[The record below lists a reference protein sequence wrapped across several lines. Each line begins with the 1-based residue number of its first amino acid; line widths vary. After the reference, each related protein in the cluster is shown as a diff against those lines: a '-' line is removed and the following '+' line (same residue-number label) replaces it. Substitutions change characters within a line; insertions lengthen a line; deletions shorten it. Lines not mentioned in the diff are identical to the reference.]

1 MNSVTIK
8 ELLDAGVHFGH
19 QTRRWNP
26 KMEDY
31 IFESRNK
38 IHIIDIRKTIGLLNA
53 AMDFIR
59 DVVADGKDVL
69 LVGTKKQSREIL
81 RETAERSQM
90 HYVVDRWLG
99 GALTNFQT
107 IRLSINR
114 LEELE
119 AIRKESQLEG
129 RSKKEVASLRRE
141 EHKLHRNLDGIRAM
155 DNLPGA
161 MVIVDI
167 GREINAVLEGR
178 KLNIPIVALVDTNR
192 NPALVDFPIPGND
205 DGIRATKLIIS
216 KIEEAIN
223 EGLDLRKKRIEDKKA
238 KKSDEKKAGEKKSDE
253 KITVA
258 KKTDDNKAET
268 KKTET
273 KKAETKKT
281 ETKKT
286 DGKKSSGTRK
296 KKEKKD
302 DEEKK
307 PESAEEDSA
316 PPPPPVAEPEPPKE
330 APEEKTEPAADKP
343 AS

>member
-1 MNSVTIK
+1 MSSVTIK
-8 ELLDAGVHFGH
+8 ELLDSGVHFGH

-141 EHKLHRNLDGIRAM
+141 EQKLHRNLDGIRAM
-155 DNLPGA
+155 DKLPGVL
-161 MVIVDI
+161 VIVDI
-167 GREINAVLEGR
+167 GREMNAVLEGR
-178 KLNIPIVALVDTNR
+178 KLDIPIVALVDTNR
-192 NPALVDFPIPGND
+192 DPALVDFPIPGND

-223 EGLDLRKKRIEDKKA
+223 EGLELRKKRIEDNKGKKA
-238 KKSDEKKAGEKKSDE
+238 AEKKAAEKKSEEKKPQEKKSDE
-253 KITVA
+253 KNSEGEKI
-258 KKTDDNKAET
+258 AET
-268 KKTET
+268 KEKVP
-273 KKAETKKT
+273 
-281 ETKKT
+281 
-286 DGKKSSGTRK
+286 RK

-302 DEEKK
+302 PEQKK
-307 PESAEEDSA
+307 SESAKKDSA
-316 PPPPPVAEPEPPKE
+316 PSPPSVTEPEPPKE
-330 APEEKTEPAADKP
+330 ADEEKKESPEDKP

>member
-1 MNSVTIK
+1 VSSVTIK
-8 ELLDAGVHFGH
+8 ELLDSGVHFGH

-38 IHIIDIRKTIGLLNA
+38 IHIIDIRKTIRLLDA

-59 DVVADGKDVL
+59 EVVADGKDVL

-81 RETAERSQM
+81 KETAERSEM

-119 AIRKESQLEG
+119 AIRKESHLEG

-155 DNLPGA
+155 NNLPGV
-161 MVIVDI
+161 MVIIDI
-167 GREINAVLEGR
+167 GREMNAVLEGR

-192 NPALVDFPIPGND
+192 NPALVNFPIPGND
-205 DGIRATKLIIS
+205 DGIRSTKLIVS
-216 KIEEAIN
+216 KIEEAIH
-223 EGLDLRKKRIEDKKA
+223 EGLELRKKRIAESKEKKADEKKDKPKKANDKKA
-238 KKSDEKKAGEKKSDE
+238 DERKDKPTKSADKKAAPS
-253 KITVA
+253 
-258 KKTDDNKAET
+258 
-268 KKTET
+268 
-273 KKAETKKT
+273 
-281 ETKKT
+281 
-286 DGKKSSGTRK
+286 RK
-296 KKEKKD
+296 KKE
-302 DEEKK
+302 
-307 PESAEEDSA
+307 PESDKEETPEIAEKDIAPS
-316 PPPPPVAEPEPPKE
+316 PPPAAKPEPPEE
-330 APEEKTEPAADKP
+330 APEEKTDSPEDKP

>member
-1 MNSVTIK
+1 MSSVTIK

-238 KKSDEKKAGEKKSDE
+238 KKSEEKKAGEKKSDE

-258 KKTDDNKAET
+258 KKTGYNKA
-268 KKTET
+268 
-273 KKAETKKT
+273 

-330 APEEKTEPAADKP
+330 APEEKTEPAEDKP

>member
-1 MNSVTIK
+1 MSSVTIK
-8 ELLDAGVHFGH
+8 ELLDSGVHFGH

-141 EHKLHRNLDGIRAM
+141 EQKLHRNLDGIRAM

-167 GREINAVLEGR
+167 GREMNAVLEGR

-192 NPALVDFPIPGND
+192 DPALVDFPIPGND
-205 DGIRATKLIIS
+205 DGIRATKLVIS
-216 KIEEAIN
+216 KLEEAIN
-223 EGLDLRKKRIEDKKA
+223 EGLELRKKRIEDKKA
-238 KKSDEKKAGEKKSDE
+238 KKSDEKKADGKKSDE
-253 KITVA
+253 KKPEA
-258 KKTDDNKAET
+258 RKSDEKNSDGEKAAE
-268 KKTET
+268 
-273 KKAETKKT
+273 KKAPAP
-281 ETKKT
+281 
-286 DGKKSSGTRK
+286 RK
-296 KKEKKD
+296 KKEKKVNED
-302 DEEKK
+302 KK
-307 PESAEEDSA
+307 PESAKKDSA
-316 PPPPPVAEPEPPKE
+316 PAPQPVTEPEPPKE
-330 APEEKTEPAADKP
+330 EIEEKTESPEDKP

>member
-1 MNSVTIK
+1 MSSVTIK
-8 ELLDAGVHFGH
+8 ELLDSGVHFGH

-119 AIRKESQLEG
+119 AIRNESQLEG

-141 EHKLHRNLDGIRAM
+141 EQKLHRNLDGIRAM
-155 DNLPGA
+155 DKLPGA

-167 GREINAVLEGR
+167 GREMNAVLEGR

-192 NPALVDFPIPGND
+192 DPALVDFPIPGND

-223 EGLDLRKKRIEDKKA
+223 EGLELRKKRIEDSKGKKA
-238 KKSDEKKAGEKKSDE
+238 AEKKAEEKKSGEKKPQEKKSDEKKSAGEKVAE
-253 KITVA
+253 K
-258 KKTDDNKAET
+258 KEKAP
-268 KKTET
+268 
-273 KKAETKKT
+273 
-281 ETKKT
+281 
-286 DGKKSSGTRK
+286 RK

-302 DEEKK
+302 PEQKK
-307 PESAEEDSA
+307 PESAEKDSA

-330 APEEKTEPAADKP
+330 AAKEKTESPEESP

>member
-1 MNSVTIK
+1 MSSVTIK
-8 ELLDAGVHFGH
+8 ELLDSGVHFGH

-38 IHIIDIRKTIGLLNA
+38 IHIIDIRKTIRLLDA

-59 DVVADGKDVL
+59 EVVADGKDVL

-81 RETAERSQM
+81 KETAERSEM

-119 AIRKESQLEG
+119 AIRKESHLEG

-155 DNLPGA
+155 NNLPGV
-161 MVIVDI
+161 MVIIDI
-167 GREINAVLEGR
+167 GREMNAVLEGR

-205 DGIRATKLIIS
+205 DGIRSTKLIVS
-216 KIEEAIN
+216 KIEEAIH
-223 EGLDLRKKRIEDKKA
+223 EGLELRKKRIAENKEKKE
-238 KKSDEKKAGEKKSDE
+238 DEKKEKP
-253 KITVA
+253 
-258 KKTDDNKAET
+258 
-268 KKTET
+268 
-273 KKAETKKT
+273 KKAADKKPAA
-281 ETKKT
+281 
-286 DGKKSSGTRK
+286 SRK
-296 KKEKKD
+296 KKDPEMDKK
-302 DEEKK
+302 EM
-307 PESAEEDSA
+307 PEIAEEDSS
-316 PPPPPVAEPEPPKE
+316 PPPPPPAEPEPPEE
-330 APEEKTEPAADKP
+330 APEEKTDSPEDKP

>member
-268 KKTET
+268 KKPRP
-273 KKAETKKT
+273 KKPRPKKPRP
-281 ETKKT
+281 KKPT
-286 DGKKSSGTRK
+286 GKNLPVPARRK
-296 KKEKKD
+296 KKRMTRRKSRNPLKKIAL
-302 DEEKK
+302 
-307 PESAEEDSA
+307 PLLR
-316 PPPPPVAEPEPPKE
+316 P
-330 APEEKTEPAADKP
+330 
-343 AS
+343 

>member
-1 MNSVTIK
+1 MSSVTIK
-8 ELLDAGVHFGH
+8 ELLDSGVHFGH

-38 IHIIDIRKTIGLLNA
+38 IHIIDIRKTIRLLDA

-59 DVVADGKDVL
+59 DVVANGKDVL

-81 RETAERSQM
+81 KETAERSEM

-155 DNLPGA
+155 NNLPGV
-161 MVIVDI
+161 MVIIDI
-167 GREINAVLEGR
+167 GREMNAVLEGR

-205 DGIRATKLIIS
+205 DGIRSTKLIVS
-216 KIEEAIN
+216 KIEEAIH
-223 EGLDLRKKRIEDKKA
+223 EGLELRKKMIEDNKEKKSDDKKEKA
-238 KKSDEKKAGEKKSDE
+238 KKSDSKKP
-253 KITVA
+253 
-258 KKTDDNKAET
+258 AEP
-268 KKTET
+268 
-273 KKAETKKT
+273 
-281 ETKKT
+281 
-286 DGKKSSGTRK
+286 RK
-296 KKEKKD
+296 KKEPESDKK
-302 DEEKK
+302 KK
-307 PESAEEDSA
+307 PESDKKKMPEIAEKDSS
-316 PPPPPVAEPEPPKE
+316 PPPPPPAAEPEPPEE
-330 APEEKTEPAADKP
+330 APEEKTDSPEDKP

>member
-1 MNSVTIK
+1 MSSVTIK

-155 DNLPGA
+155 DNLPGV

-167 GREINAVLEGR
+167 GREMNAVLEGR

-238 KKSDEKKAGEKKSDE
+238 KKSDEKKAGGKKSDE
-253 KITVA
+253 KMTVA
-258 KKTDDNKAET
+258 KKTNDNKA
-268 KKTET
+268 
-273 KKAETKKT
+273 

-330 APEEKTEPAADKP
+330 APEEKTEPAEDKP

>member
-1 MNSVTIK
+1 VSSVTIK

-238 KKSDEKKAGEKKSDE
+238 KKSEEKKAGEKKSDE

-258 KKTDDNKAET
+258 KKTGDNKA
-268 KKTET
+268 
-273 KKAETKKT
+273 

>member
-1 MNSVTIK
+1 MSSVTIK

-167 GREINAVLEGR
+167 GREMNAVLEGR

-258 KKTDDNKAET
+258 KKTGYNKA
-268 KKTET
+268 
-273 KKAETKKT
+273 

>member
-1 MNSVTIK
+1 MSSVTIE
-8 ELLDAGVHFGH
+8 ELLDSGVHFGH

-155 DNLPGA
+155 DKLPGVL
-161 MVIVDI
+161 VIVDI
-167 GREINAVLEGR
+167 GREMNAVLEGR

-192 NPALVDFPIPGND
+192 DPALVDFPIPGND

-223 EGLDLRKKRIEDKKA
+223 EGLELRKKRIEDKKDKKPDEKKPEA
-238 KKSDEKKAGEKKSDE
+238 KKSDVKKDE
-253 KITVA
+253 AQKVD
-258 KKTDDNKAET
+258 K
-268 KKTET
+268 
-273 KKAETKKT
+273 
-281 ETKKT
+281 
-286 DGKKSSGTRK
+286 KKSSGTRK
-296 KKEKKD
+296 KNDKKVAED
-302 DEEKK
+302 KK
-307 PESAEEDSA
+307 PESTEKDSA
-316 PPPPPVAEPEPPKE
+316 PTPPAITKPEPPKE
-330 APEEKTEPAADKP
+330 AIEATKESPEDKP

>member
-1 MNSVTIK
+1 VSSVTIK

-59 DVVADGKDVL
+59 EVVADGKDIL

-155 DNLPGA
+155 DKLPGA

-167 GREINAVLEGR
+167 GREMNAVLEGR
-178 KLNIPIVALVDTNR
+178 KLDIPIIALVDTNR

-223 EGLDLRKKRIEDKKA
+223 EGLDLRKKRIEDKKV
-238 KKSDEKKAGEKKSDE
+238 KKEDEKKSSEKKSEKKITEAKQSGEKKSGSPKTDE
-253 KITVA
+253 K
-258 KKTDDNKAET
+258 KP
-268 KKTET
+268 
-273 KKAETKKT
+273 
-281 ETKKT
+281 
-286 DGKKSSGTRK
+286 SGTRK
-296 KKEKKD
+296 KKEKND
-302 DEEKK
+302 DEEKQQK
-307 PESAEEDSA
+307 PAEEDSA
-316 PPPPPVAEPEPPKE
+316 PPVAEPEPPKE
-330 APEEKTEPAADKP
+330 EIEEKTESPEDKP

>member
-1 MNSVTIK
+1 MSSVTIK

-238 KKSDEKKAGEKKSDE
+238 KKSDEKKAGEIKSDE

-258 KKTDDNKAET
+258 KKTADNKA
-268 KKTET
+268 K
-273 KKAETKKT
+273 
-281 ETKKT
+281 TKKT

-330 APEEKTEPAADKP
+330 APEEKTEPAEDKP

>member
-1 MNSVTIK
+1 VNSVTIK

-53 AMDFIR
+53 AMNFIR

-258 KKTDDNKAET
+258 EKTDDNKA
-268 KKTET
+268 
-273 KKAETKKT
+273 

-296 KKEKKD
+296 KKEKKAG
-302 DEEKK
+302 EEKK
-307 PESAEEDSA
+307 PESAKEDST
-316 PPPPPVAEPEPPKE
+316 PPPPPVAEPEPTKE
-330 APEEKTEPAADKP
+330 APKEKTEPAADKS

>member
-1 MNSVTIK
+1 VSSVTIK
-8 ELLDAGVHFGH
+8 ELLDSGVHFGH

-38 IHIIDIRKTIGLLNA
+38 IHIIDIRKTIRLLDA
-53 AMDFIR
+53 AMGFIR

-81 RETAERSQM
+81 KETAERSQM

-119 AIRKESQLEG
+119 AIRKESHLEG

-155 DNLPGA
+155 NNLPGV
-161 MVIVDI
+161 MVIIDI
-167 GREINAVLEGR
+167 GREMNAVLEGR

-205 DGIRATKLIIS
+205 DGIRSTKLIVS
-216 KIEEAIN
+216 KIEEAIQ
-223 EGLDLRKKRIEDKKA
+223 EGLELRKKRIEDNKEKKSDDKKEKA
-238 KKSDEKKAGEKKSDE
+238 KKSDSKKP
-253 KITVA
+253 
-258 KKTDDNKAET
+258 AEP
-268 KKTET
+268 
-273 KKAETKKT
+273 
-281 ETKKT
+281 
-286 DGKKSSGTRK
+286 RK
-296 KKEKKD
+296 KKE
-302 DEEKK
+302 
-307 PESAEEDSA
+307 PESDKKETPEIAEKDSA
-316 PPPPPVAEPEPPKE
+316 PSPPPAAEPEPPE
-330 APEEKTEPAADKP
+330 EVPEEKTEIPEDKP

>member
-155 DNLPGA
+155 DNLPGV

-167 GREINAVLEGR
+167 GREMNAVLEGR

-238 KKSDEKKAGEKKSDE
+238 KKSDEKKAGGKKSDE
-253 KITVA
+253 KMTVA
-258 KKTDDNKAET
+258 KKTNDNKA
-268 KKTET
+268 
-273 KKAETKKT
+273 

-330 APEEKTEPAADKP
+330 APEEKTEPAEDKP

>member
-1 MNSVTIK
+1 MSSVTIK

-238 KKSDEKKAGEKKSDE
+238 KKSDEKKAGGKKSDE
-253 KITVA
+253 KMTVA
-258 KKTDDNKAET
+258 KKTNDNKA
-268 KKTET
+268 
-273 KKAETKKT
+273 

>member
-238 KKSDEKKAGEKKSDE
+238 KKSDEKKAGGKKSDE
-253 KITVA
+253 KMTVA
-258 KKTDDNKAET
+258 KKTNDNKA
-268 KKTET
+268 
-273 KKAETKKT
+273 

>member
-1 MNSVTIK
+1 VSSVTIK

-155 DNLPGA
+155 DNLPGV

-167 GREINAVLEGR
+167 GREMNAVLEGR

-238 KKSDEKKAGEKKSDE
+238 KKSEEKKAGEKKSDE

-258 KKTDDNKAET
+258 KKTGYNKA
-268 KKTET
+268 
-273 KKAETKKT
+273 

-330 APEEKTEPAADKP
+330 APEEKTEPAEDKP

>member
-1 MNSVTIK
+1 VSSVTIK

-155 DNLPGA
+155 DNLPGV

-167 GREINAVLEGR
+167 GREMNAVLEGR

-238 KKSDEKKAGEKKSDE
+238 KKSEEKKAGEKKSDE

-258 KKTDDNKAET
+258 KKTGYNKA
-268 KKTET
+268 
-273 KKAETKKT
+273 